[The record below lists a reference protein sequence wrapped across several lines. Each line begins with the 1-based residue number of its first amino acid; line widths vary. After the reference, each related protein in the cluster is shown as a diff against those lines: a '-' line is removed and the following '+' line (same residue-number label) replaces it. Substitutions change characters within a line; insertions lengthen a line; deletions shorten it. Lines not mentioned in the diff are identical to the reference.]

1 MCKMSILPLSDRLSS
16 PSPLAPA
23 LVEPSFPE
31 GFVLSFPMRT
41 NYMYGLVRKEI
52 TEMYAFTACLWLK
65 AKEGGIGTPFS
76 YSVPGQTNELVL
88 LQGVR
93 SPVELLINDKV
104 EGLISPFI
112 LPFTRFTATT
122 RHILRENVG
131 FLIIISGFR
140 PYEKQHSC
148 PALKKNPPIV
158 VSSCCDSQI
167 QMSDGN
173 MFISV
178 TSRLHRAALHKC
190 HREPIDKP

>member
-1 MCKMSILPLSDRLSS
+1 MSILPLSDGLSS
-16 PSPLAPA
+16 PSPLFPA

-104 EGLISPFI
+104 EDLLSPFI
-112 LPFTRFTATT
+112 LSFTRFTATT

-131 FLIIISGFR
+131 F
-140 PYEKQHSC
+140 
-148 PALKKNPPIV
+148 
-158 VSSCCDSQI
+158 
-167 QMSDGN
+167 
-173 MFISV
+173 
-178 TSRLHRAALHKC
+178 
-190 HREPIDKP
+190 

>member
-1 MCKMSILPLSDRLSS
+1 MCPLFT
-16 PSPLAPA
+16 A

-104 EGLISPFI
+104 EKSLYH
-112 LPFTRFTATT
+112 L
-122 RHILRENVG
+122 
-131 FLIIISGFR
+131 
-140 PYEKQHSC
+140 
-148 PALKKNPPIV
+148 
-158 VSSCCDSQI
+158 
-167 QMSDGN
+167 
-173 MFISV
+173 
-178 TSRLHRAALHKC
+178 
-190 HREPIDKP
+190 

>member
-1 MCKMSILPLSDRLSS
+1 MKGPLTTVSFLLSDGLPSSSPHPPLILSS
-16 PSPLAPA
+16 SSPPSSPPPTA

-104 EGLISPFI
+104 AHIYRRGLLYSLSLKTFKRNSGLFQDMNVFTETCINVRHQTIS
-112 LPFTRFTATT
+112 
-122 RHILRENVG
+122 H
-131 FLIIISGFR
+131 
-140 PYEKQHSC
+140 
-148 PALKKNPPIV
+148 
-158 VSSCCDSQI
+158 
-167 QMSDGN
+167 
-173 MFISV
+173 
-178 TSRLHRAALHKC
+178 
-190 HREPIDKP
+190 

>member
-1 MCKMSILPLSDRLSS
+1 MCSNNLVPSPLSDCPSSSS
-16 PSPLAPA
+16 PPTA

-104 EGLISPFI
+104 Q
-112 LPFTRFTATT
+112 
-122 RHILRENVG
+122 HILDHYG
-131 FLIIISGFR
+131 YFFKTCFI
-140 PYEKQHSC
+140 
-148 PALKKNPPIV
+148 ALKLKKEIK
-158 VSSCCDSQI
+158 
-167 QMSDGN
+167 
-173 MFISV
+173 
-178 TSRLHRAALHKC
+178 TL
-190 HREPIDKP
+190 